1 MYLDFLLGFW
11 LAWPGDFR
19 SQASMRYIIGIIAII
34 IGFIIIWKSE
44 WFLQNFGRID
54 WAEIHLGADGGTRL
68 FYKLLGLAVI
78 IISFLY
84 MSGFIEGLLITIFVR

>member
-1 MYLDFLLGFW
+1 
-11 LAWPGDFR
+11 
-19 SQASMRYIIGIIAII
+19 MRYIFGIIAVL

-44 WFLQNFGRID
+44 WLLQNFGRID

-68 FYKLLGLAVI
+68 FYKLLGLAII

-84 MSGFIEGLLITIFVR
+84 MSGFVEGLLLTIFVR